1 MQFNFVCAC
10 KKKKKVDFI
19 MPILWNITP
28 FIVLIFLFFLLREFV
43 IKSSVYEQL
52 SSECEKYILCSL
64 TSVSLAL

>member
-1 MQFNFVCAC
+1 ML
-10 KKKKKVDFI
+10 
-19 MPILWNITP
+19 ILWNITP